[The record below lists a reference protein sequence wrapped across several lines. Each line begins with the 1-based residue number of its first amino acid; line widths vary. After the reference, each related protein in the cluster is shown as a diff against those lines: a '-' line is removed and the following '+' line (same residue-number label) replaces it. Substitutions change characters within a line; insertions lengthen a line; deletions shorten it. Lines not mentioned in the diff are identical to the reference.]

1 MHPSESGKVSS
12 HARIS
17 GSRRTSCE
25 RRTGR
30 RKRDDQGCRLRS
42 GRHPRQYAPGHR
54 QTPRQGRRGAGPY
67 GDPPRQAAA
76 AVGKPP
82 GQAFGRLLGKP
93 EDDAQVLAAIN
104 RYREQFAVDVMC
116 LGPQLL
122 FPGVTAGLS
131 ALRAHGVELA
141 VATSKSTR
149 GAEAL
154 LDVMGIRELVGPV
167 IGQDMVRRGKPHPEM
182 VLRAAGR
189 LGVAAWE
196 SAYVG
201 DTVGDMR
208 MAVTARMEAV
218 AVTYGAGTFGE
229 LAAVAGTRMCS
240 SFKDVVSVIAAARP
254 RRMPAPALAAQ
265 RRRR

>member
-1 MHPSESGKVSS
+1 MRVS
-12 HARIS
+12 AEV
-17 GSRRTSCE
+17 GE
-25 RRTGR
+25 RPVRG
-30 RKRDDQGCRLRS
+30 
-42 GRHPRQYAPGHR
+42 A
-54 QTPRQGRRGAGPY
+54 RGAGSETIKAAVFDLDGTLANTRPAISKLLVKVAAEQ
-67 GDPPRQAAA
+67 GCTVTPRQAAA

-93 EDDAQVLAAIN
+93 EDDGRVLAAIG
-104 RYREQFAVDVMC
+104 RYRELFGYDVLC
-116 LGPQLL
+116 QGPQLL

-141 VATSKSTR
+141 VATSKTTR

-189 LGVAAWE
+189 LGVAAGE

-240 SFKDVVSVIAAARP
+240 SFKDVVSVIAACRP
-254 RRMPAPALAAQ
+254 RHTAGVAAQ

>member
-1 MHPSESGKVSS
+1 MRVS
-12 HARIS
+12 AVV
-17 GSRRTSCE
+17 GE
-25 RRTGR
+25 RPVRGV
-30 RKRDDQGCRLRS
+30 
-42 GRHPRQYAPGHR
+42 
-54 QTPRQGRRGAGPY
+54 RGAGSETIKAAVFDLDGTLANTRPAIAKLLVKVASEQ
-67 GDPPRQAAA
+67 GRTVTPRQAAA

-240 SFKDVVSVIAAARP
+240 SFKDVVSVIAASRP